1 MKNLNFIWVIAILLI
16 ANSTSNALAQEKNS
30 VNKEFVHTV
39 YFWLKNPADQ
49 NDRAKFEKSLK
60 TFINSSKHIRTK
72 HIGVPASTNRPVI
85 DSSYSY
91 CLSLTF
97 ASKDDQDK
105 YQEEDVHLV
114 FIKESEQLWEKVL
127 VYDSISIL

>member
-1 MKNLNFIWVIAILLI
+1 MKKSILIVAIISMLSPVLT
-16 ANSTSNALAQEKNS
+16 AKAQEPES
-30 VNKEFVHTV
+30 GNKEFVHTV

-49 NDRAKFEKSLK
+49 AVREKFEKSMK
-60 TFINSSKHIRTK
+60 TYINSSKYIKTK

-97 ASKDDQDK
+97 ASKEDQDK
-105 YQEEDVHLV
+105 YQVEDTHLV
-114 FIKESEQLWEKVL
+114 FIKESEMLWEKVL
-127 VYDSISIL
+127 VYDSESIL